1 MSSPGAGGFRL
12 LHEEELA
19 SGYRI
24 TVVRSTFQAPD
35 GRQFVRE
42 VIRDKRVVA
51 MVPVLDDGHTVILVR
66 QYRGAID
73 QLLLEI
79 PAGLCDVDGEDDPEA
94 TAARELAEEI
104 GKAAGKLELLATIHQ
119 SPGISDEHALIYL
132 ATELSDVP
140 HDRQGPEEDHM
151 TVETFDLA
159 DVDRAISEGTLTD
172 AKTIIGLLR
181 ARDALAGHETAPADP
196 G

>member
-1 MSSPGAGGFRL
+1 MADHGFRL

-19 SGYRI
+19 SGHRI
-24 TVVRSTFQAPD
+24 TVTRATFAAPD
-35 GRQFVRE
+35 GREFVRE

-66 QYRGAID
+66 QYRGPID

-79 PAGLCDVDGEDDPEA
+79 PAGLCDVDGEDDPEV
-94 TAARELAEEI
+94 TAARELAEEV
-104 GKAAGKLELLATIHQ
+104 GKAAGRLQLLAKVHQ
-119 SPGISDEHALIYL
+119 SAGISDEHALIYL
-132 ATELSDVP
+132 ATELTDVP
-140 HDRQGPEEDHM
+140 DDRQGPEEDHM

-159 DVDRAISEGTLTD
+159 DLDAAIADGTLTD

-181 ARDALAGHETAPADP
+181 ARDALA
-196 G
+196 